1 MIFRPL
7 LLPVMFL
14 ALVEFGA
21 RDAQASTLT
30 FFSSQSEFLATAPI
44 VSTETFDEFPSST
57 SFTTSTVVIDK
68 VTYFTEPCLLEIHL
82 GCWGIVSPG
91 VASPNRFGSNNTAT
105 DVLSFGTDQF
115 VNALGFY
122 LIVGGSVNEVPVA
135 QYELRIVEING
146 ETSLI
151 NIGPLPPSILFFGFS
166 SSSGIRD
173 LTFDTIGDNRF
184 NLQFDDV
191 SRGTIQ
197 SVREPSSPVTLIF
210 AVIGL
215 FILRQY
221 RQRQTDR

>member
-1 MIFRPL
+1 
-7 LLPVMFL
+7 VMFL

-105 DVLSFGTDQF
+105 DVLSFGTGQF
-115 VNALGFY
+115 VNALGFS
-122 LIVGGSVNEVPVA
+122 LIVGGSVNEVPV
-135 QYELRIVEING
+135 
-146 ETSLI
+146 
-151 NIGPLPPSILFFGFS
+151 
-166 SSSGIRD
+166 
-173 LTFDTIGDNRF
+173 
-184 NLQFDDV
+184 
-191 SRGTIQ
+191 
-197 SVREPSSPVTLIF
+197 
-210 AVIGL
+210 
-215 FILRQY
+215 
-221 RQRQTDR
+221 